1 MAEFGFS
8 EAQEMLRREAERFC
22 QKEIIPGA
30 KERDKKEEIP
40 RELVRKMGESGLL
53 GLNVPERYGGQP
65 ADWISVSVVVEEL
78 GKGDPL
84 IALIPL
90 FPILFSIALK
100 DCSEEVRQEWL
111 PALVKGEKIACFSLT
126 EPDCG
131 SDAGSLKTRAIRK
144 GDYYIFNGEKTSITF
159 GMMADVALVFAK
171 TDPSAPRGRGVSCF
185 LVPLDL
191 PGITRSKFADMGLK
205 AAGRAS
211 LMMDDVKVPAK
222 YLASEEGKGFKMAME
237 HMNFLRIGVSLAPLA
252 LAETALNEAMNYAR
266 QRTAF
271 GKPLAKF
278 EGISYKLA
286 ETATLIETGKLLCYH
301 AFWMMDQHMPNTKE
315 VAMCKWWCPWVA
327 AKVVHDCL
335 LIFGHIGYSEEFA
348 MERRLRDVIGFEMA
362 DGTADIMKLI
372 IAREL
377 LGREFLPY

>member
-30 KERDKKEEIP
+30 KERDRKEEIP
-40 RELVRKMGESGLL
+40 RELVRKMGENGLL

-222 YLASEEGKGFKMAME
+222 YLASE
-237 HMNFLRIGVSLAPLA
+237 
-252 LAETALNEAMNYAR
+252 
-266 QRTAF
+266 
-271 GKPLAKF
+271 
-278 EGISYKLA
+278 
-286 ETATLIETGKLLCYH
+286 
-301 AFWMMDQHMPNTKE
+301 
-315 VAMCKWWCPWVA
+315 
-327 AKVVHDCL
+327 
-335 LIFGHIGYSEEFA
+335 
-348 MERRLRDVIGFEMA
+348 
-362 DGTADIMKLI
+362 
-372 IAREL
+372 
-377 LGREFLPY
+377 